1 MTSSASEASEV
12 KREETGGELL
22 SPPATPNCKKTK
34 HCDSGFRSAWPD
46 EFSWLHYLLNDQ
58 ESPFMY
64 CALCSTK
71 HSKSSKRWCRSVYR
85 ADSFIIRNPG
95 ATAVPFCRISR
106 TDSSST
112 RSAGV
117 STVEGSSWLIL
128 MKTSFILMKH
138 PVRILSWGETLYM
151 YSTIKPEHKRYL
163 LT

>member
-1 MTSSASEASEV
+1 MHPKRQKLNVKKLEA
-12 KREETGGELL
+12 
-22 SPPATPNCKKTK
+22 NCCHHLQLPIARRPIIVILGLEAHGQTTFHGFTTYWMIKK
-34 HCDSGFRSAWPD
+34 AP
-46 EFSWLHYLLNDQ
+46 
-58 ESPFMY
+58 

-138 PVRILSWGETLYM
+138 PLEFYPGG
-151 YSTIKPEHKRYL
+151 KPCTFIVQTRAQTVSFNITAL
-163 LT
+163 NQ